1 MKKLVKINSLIQ
13 HPYHQKVYGDVT
25 NESLLKSLKRTG
37 NLPVYPI
44 IVVPMTNPDTPDLY
58 WVVSGMIRLF
68 TLKEMGLTEVEV
80 EIREIYD
87 ETEICNLIVD
97 LNKQRVKSG
106 EVHLSELRHFIEM
119 YPAQPGIPGN
129 RYSKIGKEISRSKDS
144 TKNLVMLYDFFHGEG
159 DCVLISIL
167 DGQLKLNQGFLL
179 KKVVEQYP
187 EKFDSEDVLKKFCNK
202 LFDFSRLDYVLTHL
216 DPRDEL
222 EFEIIRDY
230 LLKNLTIQD
239 LQNRLKQLG
248 KVSDRVQN
256 HNDSKVE
263 IPDVD
268 DNYTSS
274 HVKLI
279 KGDNSTVEFENPFE
293 RPIKC
298 LVGSPPYGNLRLNG
312 DDPDSETG
320 HDMTGKEYGIYL
332 SETYSRYKEYLDPS
346 GSIYVIIDD
355 YKKDDG
361 SLSLSLEHFV
371 VEMERKGFYL
381 VGRYVWHKNNPQPR
395 SYDVKSMVGGFEMIY
410 RFSVNPTLCYYN
422 PDLFMEL
429 DNIEKKITHGCT
441 NTNNKGKT
449 TRGASYI
456 QSHLKKIRNTLDER
470 TCIEVIRGNVAKPE
484 DFFRQV
490 DEKRHTST
498 SPIYLTS
505 VLILESTKP
514 GDLVADIW
522 GGVGNTMTSALLL
535 GRDYIGVEKEEGYYK
550 QSQRRLMMTES
561 WFTAIQDVED
571 QNLLD
576 AA

>member
-1 MKKLVKINSLIQ
+1 MKNILKINNLLQ
-13 HPYHQKVYGDVT
+13 HPYHQKVYGEVT
-25 NESLLKSLKRTG
+25 NESLLKSLTRTG
-37 NLPVYPI
+37 SLPVYPI

-87 ETEICNLIVD
+87 VTEICNLIVD
-97 LNKQRVKSG
+97 LNKQRIKTG
-106 EVHLSELRHFIEM
+106 DVHLGELRHFIEM
-119 YPAQPGIPGN
+119 YPGQPGIKGN
-129 RYSKIGKEISRSKDS
+129 RYSTIGKEIGRSKDS
-144 TKNLVMLYDFFHGEG
+144 TKNLVMLEDFFRGEG
-159 DCVLISIL
+159 DCILVSIFG
-167 DGQLKLNQGFLL
+167 GQLTMKQGFLL
-179 KKVVEQYP
+179 KKVVEHYP
-187 EKFDSEDVLKKFCNK
+187 EKFDSGDVFIKFCDK
-202 LFDFSRLDYVLTHL
+202 RYDFNRLEHCLNHL

-222 EFEIIRDY
+222 EFGIIKEY
-230 LLKNLTIQD
+230 LLKNMTIQD

-248 KVSDRVQN
+248 KVTDRVQK
-256 HNDSKVE
+256 HNDSKVN

-268 DNYTSS
+268 ENYISK

-279 KGDNSTVEFENPFE
+279 NGDNRTVEFINPFE
-293 RPIKC
+293 RPVNCI
-298 LVGSPPYGNLRLNG
+298 VGSPPYGNLRLNG

-332 SETYSRYKEYLDPS
+332 SETYSRYKEYMDPS

-355 YKKDDG
+355 YRKDDG

-381 VGRYVWHKNNPQPR
+381 VGRYVWSKTNPQPR

-410 RFSVNPTLCYYN
+410 RFSVNPEMCYYN
-422 PDLFMEL
+422 PDLFLEL
-429 DNIEKKITHGCT
+429 DTIEKKITQGCT

-449 TRGASYI
+449 TRGNSYI
-456 QSHLKKIRNTLDER
+456 QSHLKKTRNTLDLK
-470 TCIEVIRGNVAKPE
+470 TCIDVIRGNVSRPE

-514 GDLVADIW
+514 GDLVVDIF
-522 GGVGNTMTSALLL
+522 GGVGNTMTSSLLL

-561 WFTAIQDVED
+561 WFTGIQDVED